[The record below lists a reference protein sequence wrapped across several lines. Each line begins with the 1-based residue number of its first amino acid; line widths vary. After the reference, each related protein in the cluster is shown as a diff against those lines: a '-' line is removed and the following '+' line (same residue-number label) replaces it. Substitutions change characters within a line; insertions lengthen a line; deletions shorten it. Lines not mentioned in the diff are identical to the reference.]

1 MKTISHLIVLG
12 RIKLTLSLGCF
23 PQNGFLMHS
32 FVHENWKHVQRF
44 HITLSSASALR
55 IWWSYN
61 NCTRG
66 GLICVL
72 RFSQPLPWCYEGWG
86 HCCHY
91 VCRRSRGPVCL
102 SLWAQVQGVL
112 SLLQNSGS
120 LKTWVSRAIVSCA
133 QACSAHISTHV
144 PVQERTCMLLNVL
157 HVMLI
162 YN

>member
-12 RIKLTLSLGCF
+12 RIKLTVSLGCF

-32 FVHENWKHVQRF
+32 FAHENWKHVQRF

-86 HCCHY
+86 HCYHY

-102 SLWAQVQGVL
+102 SMSTGAGCTLAPAEQRLIENMSVKSN
-112 SLLQNSGS
+112 SLLRSS
-120 LKTWVSRAIVSCA
+120 LLRY
-133 QACSAHISTHV
+133 ISTHV
-144 PVQERTCMLLNVL
+144 PVQERTCMLLHLL
-157 HVMLI
+157 HIMLI